1 MSEIQEHLID
11 RLDALSISAE
21 WGSLGL
27 EIGEFDS
34 ADMYEMRL
42 LTSEITD
49 RYNEVMALLV
59 EVMRETSR

>member
-11 RLDALSISAE
+11 RLDALTITAE

-27 EIGEFDS
+27 EVGEFDL
-34 ADMYEMRL
+34 ADTGEMRL
-42 LTSEITD
+42 LSSEITD